1 MIVRIET
8 IESIKKKNNLKNL
21 TSWKYFFQEILWQ
34 KCKKKKKSIE
44 NLIWEQ
50 ANVKLGLEEETELQV
65 QMLIFGYINFK
76 LTCEDWE
83 DK

>member
-8 IESIKKKNNLKNL
+8 IEIKKNLKNL
-21 TSWKYFFQEILWQ
+21 RQVGNIFSRNPVTKMQ
-34 KCKKKKKSIE
+34 KKKKSIE

-50 ANVKLGLEEETELQV
+50 ANVKLGLEEDTELQV

>member
-8 IESIKKKNNLKNL
+8 IESIKKKNLKNL
-21 TSWKYFFQEILWQ
+21 TSWKYFF
-34 KCKKKKKSIE
+34 KKSCDKNAKKKKKSIE
-44 NLIWEQ
+44 NLIGEQ

-76 LTCEDWE
+76 LTCED
-83 DK
+83 

>member
-1 MIVRIET
+1 MIIRRET
-8 IESIKKKNNLKNL
+8 IESIKKLKNL
-21 TSWKYFFQEILWQ
+21 RQVGNIFSRNPVKIMPK
-34 KCKKKKKSIE
+34 KCIE

-50 ANVKLGLEEETELQV
+50 ANVKLGLEEDTELQV
-65 QMLIFGYINFK
+65 QMLMFGYINFK

>member
-8 IESIKKKNNLKNL
+8 IESIKKLKNL
-21 TSWKYFFQEILWQ
+21 RQVGNIFSRNPVKIMP
-34 KCKKKKKSIE
+34 KKKCIE

-65 QMLIFGYINFK
+65 QMLIFGYKNFK
-76 LTCEDWE
+76 LRYEEWE

>member
-1 MIVRIET
+1 M
-8 IESIKKKNNLKNL
+8 
-21 TSWKYFFQEILWQ
+21 Q
-34 KCKKKKKSIE
+34 KKKKKSIE